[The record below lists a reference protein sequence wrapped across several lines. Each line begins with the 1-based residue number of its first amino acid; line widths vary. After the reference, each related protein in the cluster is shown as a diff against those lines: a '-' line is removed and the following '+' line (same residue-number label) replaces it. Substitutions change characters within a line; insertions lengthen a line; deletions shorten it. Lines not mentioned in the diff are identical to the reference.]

1 LAASHSVWPFHW
13 LLRPQDWLVRK
24 VSCNAGQQMLGA
36 GLPLLGGNLHFR
48 LGQAVDGALDDQVI
62 AAKGK
67 YQ

>member
-1 LAASHSVWPFHW
+1 
-13 LLRPQDWLVRK
+13 
-24 VSCNAGQQMLGA
+24 MLGA